1 MKEQPVSEEVYKGA
15 GVDRDVA
22 GSAKDRIFK
31 LARSTFTPG
40 VLGDIGAFG
49 ALYQVAGYKDPV
61 LVAHTDG
68 VGTKLRI
75 ASLMGRYDTVG
86 IDIVNHTT
94 NDILTC
100 GAKPLFFLDYM
111 GMATLSTEKV
121 ESLVSGMANACKA
134 LGCALIGGET
144 AEMPGMYVGEDVELV
159 GFVVGAVERDA
170 VIDGAGIVAGDVLV
184 GLPSNGLHTNGY
196 SLVRRIF
203 GIDDDP
209 TVLSKYTAELGV
221 TLGDALLVPHMSY
234 VAQLTPVLDRIKG
247 MAHITGGGFTDNV
260 PRMLPEGVAAR
271 LDSSTW
277 EVPPLF
283 QLIQQQGKVG
293 AEEMNRVFN
302 MGIGMIVAVA
312 PGDIASVCAS
322 IPESIVVGDVAPVGD
337 GPQVVIA

>member
-1 MKEQPVSEEVYKGA
+1 MPAAEEQDMPEEVYKKA
-15 GVDRDVA
+15 GVDREAA

-49 ALYQVAGYKDPV
+49 ALYQVVGYKDPV

-75 ASLMGRYDTVG
+75 ASLMSRYDTVG
-86 IDIVNHTT
+86 EDIVNHTT

-111 GMATLSTEKV
+111 GMDSLAPEKV
-121 ESLVSGMANACKA
+121 ESLVSGMAKACKA

-144 AEMPGMYVGEDVELV
+144 AEMPGMYIGDDVELV

-170 VIDGAGIVAGDVLV
+170 VIDGSSITAGDVLL
-184 GLPSNGLHTNGY
+184 GLRSDGLHTNGY

-209 TVLSKYTAELGV
+209 SILEEHTADLGV
-221 TLGDALLVPHMSY
+221 TLGDALLVPHRSY
-234 VAQLTPVLDRIKG
+234 TAELTPVLDRIKG
-247 MAHITGGGFTDNV
+247 MAHITGGGLTDNV
-260 PRMLPEGVAAR
+260 PRMLPVGLAAH
-271 LDSSTW
+271 LNSTAW
-277 EVPPLF
+277 EIPALF
-283 QLIQQQGKVG
+283 QLLQQKGKIG
-293 AEEMNRVFN
+293 TEEMNRVFN
-302 MGIGMIVAVA
+302 MGIGMIVAV
-312 PGDIASVCAS
+312 D
-322 IPESIVVGDVAPVGD
+322 
-337 GPQVVIA
+337 

>member
-1 MKEQPVSEEVYKGA
+1 MPEEVYKVA
-15 GVDRDVA
+15 GVDRDAA

-49 ALYQVAGYKDPV
+49 ALYQVAGYKNPV

-86 IDIVNHTT
+86 VDIVNHTT

-100 GAKPLFFLDYM
+100 GAKPLFFLDYIGM
-111 GMATLSTEKV
+111 GTLTTDKV
-121 ESLVSGMANACKA
+121 ESLVSGMAKACKA

-170 VIDGAGIVAGDVLV
+170 VIDGSNIAAGDVLL

-196 SLVRRIF
+196 SLVRKLF
-203 GIDDDP
+203 SIDDDP
-209 TVLSKYTAELGV
+209 SVLGKYAAELGV

-234 VAQLTPVLDRIKG
+234 VSQLTPVLDRIKG

-260 PRMLPEGVAAR
+260 PRMLPDGLATR
-271 LDSSTW
+271 LDTSSW
-277 EVPPLF
+277 QVPPLF
-283 QLIQQQGKVG
+283 QLIKQQGNVG
-293 AEEMNRVFN
+293 EDEMNRVFN

-312 PGDIASVCAS
+312 PGDVKGVCGD
-322 IPESIVVGDVAPVGD
+322 IPEAIVVGDVAPAGE
-337 GPQVVIA
+337 GPQVVIS

>member
-1 MKEQPVSEEVYKGA
+1 MSEEVYKVA
-15 GVDRDVA
+15 GVDREAA
-22 GSAKDRIFK
+22 GNAKDRIFK
-31 LARSTFTPG
+31 LARSTFNPG

-49 ALYQVAGYKDPV
+49 ALYQVVGYKDPV

-86 IDIVNHTT
+86 EDIVNHTT

-111 GMATLSTEKV
+111 GMGKLSTDKV
-121 ESLVSGMANACKA
+121 ESLVSGMAKACKA
-134 LGCALIGGET
+134 LECALIGGET

-170 VIDGAGIVAGDVLV
+170 VIDGSGITAGDVLL

-196 SLVRRIF
+196 SLVRKLF

-209 TVLSKYTAELGV
+209 SVLGKYTAELGV

-234 VAQLTPVLDRIKG
+234 VAQLTPTLDRIKG

-260 PRMLPEGVAAR
+260 PRMLPDGLAAR
-271 LDSSTW
+271 LDSSAW

-283 QLIQQQGKVG
+283 QLIQQRGEIG
-293 AEEMNRVFN
+293 DDEMNRVFN
-302 MGIGMIVAVA
+302 MGIGMIVAVV
-312 PGDIASVCAS
+312 PSDVASVCAA
-322 IPESIVVGDVAPVGD
+322 IPEAIIVGEVAPVGD
-337 GPQVVIA
+337 GPQVVML

>member
-1 MKEQPVSEEVYKGA
+1 MPEEVYKKA
-15 GVDRDVA
+15 GVDREAA

-49 ALYQVAGYKDPV
+49 ALYQVVGYKDPV

-75 ASLMGRYDTVG
+75 ASLMSRYDTVG
-86 IDIVNHTT
+86 EDIVNHTT

-111 GMATLSTEKV
+111 GMDSLAPEKV
-121 ESLVSGMANACKA
+121 ESLVSGMAKACKA

-144 AEMPGMYVGEDVELV
+144 AEMPGMYIGDDVELV

-170 VIDGAGIVAGDVLV
+170 VIDGSSITAGDVLL
-184 GLPSNGLHTNGY
+184 GLRSDGLHTNGY

-209 TVLSKYTAELGV
+209 SILEEHTADLGV
-221 TLGDALLVPHMSY
+221 TLGDALLVPHRSY
-234 VAQLTPVLDRIKG
+234 TAELTPVLDRIKG
-247 MAHITGGGFTDNV
+247 MAHITGGGLTDNV
-260 PRMLPEGVAAR
+260 PRMLPVGLAAH
-271 LDSSTW
+271 LNSTAW
-277 EVPPLF
+277 EIPALF
-283 QLIQQQGKVG
+283 QLLQQKGKIG
-293 AEEMNRVFN
+293 TEEMNRVFN
-302 MGIGMIVAVA
+302 MGIGMIVAVD
-312 PGDIASVCAS
+312 PDDVASVRTEIA
-322 IPESIVVGDVAPVGD
+322 EAIVVGEIALADG
-337 GPQVVIA
+337 GPQVIIS